1 MVINW
6 YTSIDFAH
14 YTAALERGDSQSAD
28 SIHVALMVDHTSE
41 VSQWMVG
48 VKRLIAVMKQQKLSQ
63 T

>member
-1 MVINW
+1 MHFH
-6 YTSIDFAH
+6 TL
-14 YTAALERGDSQSAD
+14 TAALERGDSQAAD

-48 VKRLIAVMKQQKLSQ
+48 IKRLIATMKQQQSQ